1 MADSGRFERFEYPND
16 DFPFYDGRPTGI
28 SGRQWL
34 VVLGAVAVAFLVLI
48 APVPFFASDF
58 GQFVPRILFP
68 AIPLAALA
76 FVAPRNWTALFRR
89 VGRRDVAWMFGFA
102 LLNIVVSTV
111 LGLLTSLLFVT
122 DANAGYATLG
132 ERPPLDLVLFFLS
145 TAPQLLGEE
154 VFTILPFLAMMWFL
168 FSRMGLPRRT
178 SIVVAWLLSAVLFGA
193 VHLPTYDWNLVQC
206 FVVIGSARLILL
218 LAYIKTKNTW
228 VSAGAHVI
236 NDWTL
241 FATTLLISGLAG

>member
-16 DFPFYDGRPTGI
+16 DFPFYDGRPTRI
-28 SGRQWL
+28 SGRQWAL
-34 VVLGAVAVAFLVLI
+34 VLVAVALAFAVLI
-48 APVPFFASDF
+48 APIPFFFTDF
-58 GQFVPRILFP
+58 GQFIPRILFP
-68 AIPLAALA
+68 LIPLAALA
-76 FVAPRNWTALFRR
+76 FVVPRNWTALFRR
-89 VGRRDVAWMFGFA
+89 IGRRDVAWMVGFA
-102 LLNIVVSTV
+102 LLNIVATFVI
-111 LGLLTSLLFVT
+111 GALTSLLFALN
-122 DANAGYATLG
+122 ANAGTATVSDQ
-132 ERPPLDLVLFFLS
+132 PLSGQLLFILS

-154 VFTILPFLAMMWFL
+154 IFTILPFLAIMWFL
-168 FSRMGLPRRT
+168 FSRMNLPRKT

-236 NDWTL
+236 NDWTQ
-241 FATTLLISGLAG
+241 FATVFLIGGLAG